1 MPGDVRMWSELSV
14 WHGRLDRVP
23 IQGHGRRL
31 HGRDGRGTRWGGLG
45 VQKNPLIRGGFE
57 RSPVMTR
64 AAHAAYRRSK
74 PRGRSCGRQSTGPT
88 GANRLALDRRCI
100 VDLAD
105 RLVHRRRHS
114 GPPAASGFSGRD
126 AGFQESHLWVA
137 QLCWARSPVALFF
150 HPCRPKPIGASPEQR
165 LSEAPMGGT
174 RQEQQSRRAAEQQIG
189 FGAGR
194 LFICCSFVLLICCSK
209 PAFRP
214 SRQSRYHVPHPRQR
228 PENGPSHAHHHH

>member
-1 MPGDVRMWSELSV
+1 MWSERNACR
-14 WHGRLDRVP
+14 GRFGRHEMERV
-23 IQGHGRRL
+23 
-31 HGRDGRGTRWGGLG
+31 G
-45 VQKNPLIRGGFE
+45 VQQKNPLIRGGFE

-165 LSEAPMGGT
+165 LSDAPMGGNKART
-174 RQEQQSRRAAEQQIG
+174 AEQKSSRTADRIRC
-189 FGAGR
+189 GAPLHLL
-194 LFICCSFVLLICCSK
+194 LFCSADLL
-209 PAFRP
+209 F
-214 SRQSRYHVPHPRQR
+214 
-228 PENGPSHAHHHH
+228 